1 MHYADPDDLDAAM
14 RRLHDLETRDRAGAA
29 LGHKV
34 IGGCCYVR
42 PGAARSHRDPC
53 APLAL
58 RLPGRPRSRLLDTNT
73 SAGAVR
79 VPGRAHCPSGTWL
92 LHWRLSVRLSL
103 HST

>member
-58 RLPGRPRSRLLDTNT
+58 RLPGRPRSRLLDTT
-73 SAGAVR
+73 PLLARCVCRGVHIAPRAPGSCAG
-79 VPGRAHCPSGTWL
+79 G
-92 LHWRLSVRLSL
+92 
-103 HST
+103 